1 MNPAFLTDAWRDPV
15 LHIHLLQQL
24 ETYPPFGVVRDTNI
38 ENITAQL
45 NRALAASG
53 KGKMTREQVEARI
66 DRIVATKHAAFA
78 NVDTS
83 AFLHPDF
90 VRMRSDA
97 VAKHAGEYDAKAF
110 ASPLPVNP
118 KNKRART
125 SATSAAAASSGAAA
139 VAAVA
144 DEIDA
149 TTTTTATAAPAD
161 NSSADSPADAA
172 LNRDANLVAR
182 MRRFERTWIR
192 YQQTGEKFKEFAK
205 FVYGAFAST
214 PSRSATLGEVLAY
227 VQQNLKKALVQG
239 EAVRFAAKSDDELR
253 DVIQK
258 TLLNNAVFFALPYA
272 AGGDPM
278 KQPWTVGSVAALKM
292 ENDTDNN

>member
-53 KGKMTREQVEARI
+53 KSKMTREQVETRI

-125 SATSAAAASSGAAA
+125 SATSAAGTASATA
-139 VAAVA
+139 A

-149 TTTTTATAAPAD
+149 TSAAPAD

-205 FVYGAFAST
+205 FVYGAFASA
-214 PSRSATLGEVLAY
+214 PSRSATVGEVLAY

-258 TLLNNAVFFALPYA
+258 ALLNNAVFFALPHA

-292 ENDTDNN
+292 ENDTEHEKE